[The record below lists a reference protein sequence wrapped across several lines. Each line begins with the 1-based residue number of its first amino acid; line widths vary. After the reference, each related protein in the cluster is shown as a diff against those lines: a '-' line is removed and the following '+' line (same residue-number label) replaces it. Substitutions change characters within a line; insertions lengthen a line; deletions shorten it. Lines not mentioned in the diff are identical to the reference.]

1 MFSDSQTEIENV
13 SDNIDLL
20 NSALDSIEERAD
32 RIRAQLLELLSSNR
46 EIRQSI
52 REENEKL
59 QPTNNDGNDDTSGS
73 SSNVDEEQPENWLRI
88 YSIPLL
94 IEIVLCNFFQ
104 SSWNSNIYCYTN
116 IYRIK

>member
-1 MFSDSQTEIENV
+1 MVNHRTAVFNDSWHLLDAVHYHFDSQTEIENV
-13 SDNIDLL
+13 SENIDVL

-59 QPTNNDGNDDTSGS
+59 QPTNNDGNDDSAS
-73 SSNVDEEQPENWLRI
+73 PSNAEREQREN
-88 YSIPLL
+88 
-94 IEIVLCNFFQ
+94 
-104 SSWNSNIYCYTN
+104 
-116 IYRIK
+116 

>member
-1 MFSDSQTEIENV
+1 M
-13 SDNIDLL
+13 SDNIDVL

-59 QPTNNDGNDDTSGS
+59 QHTTIDGKDDPSDTASP
-73 SSNVDEEQPENWLRI
+73 SNADKEQWED
-88 YSIPLL
+88 
-94 IEIVLCNFFQ
+94 
-104 SSWNSNIYCYTN
+104 
-116 IYRIK
+116 